1 MARRSAEL
9 AGRRIAVVG
18 AASPAGARLKSALAD
33 RGVDGS
39 RVALYGVVSDVA
51 VLSEYDGE
59 ARLVQPVG
67 ELDAQACAAVF
78 VCEPGHDG
86 GPLARA
92 AATGTVVV
100 DLSGS
105 IEGAKQVAH
114 PIAVALVAILAPLH
128 AAGTIRRASIV
139 VLRPAADFGEPGLE
153 ELREQTVRLLRFEKT
168 PTEVFGRQ
176 LAFNVVPEHLLPEEE
191 AQASPRIVAECRA
204 ALGDPDLPFDLT
216 TALVPIFLGH
226 AVSLH
231 VELERGGVDEARSAI
246 ERAPG
251 VTLASGADA
260 GCTMDVVEEEGIS
273 IAALEA
279 TGRRSVRI
287 WAIVADAGRQ
297 AASRAIEVADAAG
310 IL

>member
-1 MARRSAEL
+1 MARRSVEP

-18 AASPAGARLKSALAD
+18 AASPAGALLKSALAD

-39 RVALYGVVSDVA
+39 RVTLYGAVSEVA

-67 ELDAQACAAVF
+67 ELDPEACAAVF

-86 GPLARA
+86 GPWNRA
-92 AATGTVVV
+92 AAAGTLVV

-105 IEGAKQVAH
+105 IEGAKAVAH
-114 PIAVALVAILAPLH
+114 PISVALVAILAPLH
-128 AAGTIRRASIV
+128 AAATIRRGSIV
-139 VLRPAADFGEPGLE
+139 VFRPAGDFGEPGLE
-153 ELREQTVRLLRFEKT
+153 ELKEQTVRLLRFEKT

-176 LAFNVVPEHLLPEEE
+176 LAFNVVPEHLLPEDE
-191 AQASPRIVAECRA
+191 ADASPRIVAECRA
-204 ALGDPDLPFDLT
+204 ALGDSDLPLDLT

-231 VELERGGVDEARSAI
+231 VELERGGLDEVRRAI
-246 ERAPG
+246 EGAAG
-251 VTLASGADA
+251 LTLAAGSEA
-260 GCTMDVVEEEGIS
+260 GCTMDAVEDDGIT
-273 IAALEA
+273 IAALRPS
-279 TGRRSVRI
+279 GPRSVQI

-310 IL
+310 VL